1 MERERERERER
12 GALRG
17 VLHLH
22 RGLFGCFRSD
32 PLLHR
37 MPAARCIRALSQ
49 SHSQWAAAR
58 PAIGLDENRFFR
70 CFVEC
75 RHRRRRRRFVYL
87 STTPTR

>member
-1 MERERERERER
+1 MLWSERE
-12 GALRG
+12 
-17 VLHLH
+17 
-22 RGLFGCFRSD
+22 GLSVVFFISIGDCLVVFD
-32 PLLHR
+32 PIPFSSR

-75 RHRRRRRRFVYL
+75 RRRRFVYL

>member
-1 MERERERERER
+1 MLWSERERE
-12 GALRG
+12 GLSAVFFISIGDCLVVFDPIPFSIACLPHAVSAL
-17 VLHLH
+17 
-22 RGLFGCFRSD
+22 
-32 PLLHR
+32 
-37 MPAARCIRALSQ
+37 

-75 RHRRRRRRFVYL
+75 RPRRRRRRFVYL